1 MAATR
6 HNIRVKTTGIS
17 RIFYCDTSETQITF
31 GFIKGAEASI
41 SSPQKTIVE
50 PIYDFVRIFK

>member
-1 MAATR
+1 MR
-6 HNIRVKTTGIS
+6 LKHRLHL
-17 RIFYCDTSETQITF
+17 